1 MHFLKCMAPLPL
13 NSSISFPPAS
23 SNQLWSPAH
32 CPHSSNIG
40 LHAKTQPNIC
50 DFGVFVDSIMCKTV
64 LHTFYFCLYTS
75 RQCDISLRA
84 VRVQEPISETVS
96 LCLSAS
102 TFYTISSW
110 HPSSLSP
117 PGGHKNIFASS
128 QQKNHMIAV
137 LFFDGDTMVIFINSN
152 DTLVGADTST
162 VSLYMISHFGF

>member
-1 MHFLKCMAPLPL
+1 MILG
-13 NSSISFPPAS
+13 SSLTALCAKQSYIRFSFAFTP
-23 SNQLWSPAH
+23 
-32 CPHSSNIG
+32 
-40 LHAKTQPNIC
+40 
-50 DFGVFVDSIMCKTV
+50 
-64 LHTFYFCLYTS
+64 

-84 VRVQEPISETVS
+84 VRVQELISETVS

-117 PGGHKNIFASS
+117 PGDHKNIFASS
-128 QQKNHMIAV
+128 QQKNHVIAV